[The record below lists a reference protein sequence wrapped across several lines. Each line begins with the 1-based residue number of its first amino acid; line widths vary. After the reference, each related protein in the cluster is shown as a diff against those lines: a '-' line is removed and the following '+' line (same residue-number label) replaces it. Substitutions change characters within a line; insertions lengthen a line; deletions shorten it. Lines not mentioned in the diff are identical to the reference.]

1 MNLISVELPFWSGSL
16 KPRRCVMINLD
27 KYFSVWKQ
35 RLSALRAA
43 NDKIK
48 VLPKEAQFIQAL
60 IVRNACTDFVT
71 ELESGFESI
80 LADYVS
86 RQDELF
92 LAAVDNIHWTAFTEK
107 IRPPDLGLQEQKKA
121 LTADVS
127 KWAVQAAELKQVFCR
142 CRPYTLKWSVRSL
155 ASNSAA

>member
-1 MNLISVELPFWSGSL
+1 
-16 KPRRCVMINLD
+16 MINLD

-35 RLSALRAA
+35 RLAALRAA

-48 VLPKEAQFIQAL
+48 VLPKEAQYIQAL

-127 KWAVQAAELKQVFCR
+127 KWAVQAAEFEASVMQVQAVYIKMVSKITCELTIT
-142 CRPYTLKWSVRSL
+142 YGVSL
-155 ASNSAA
+155 PARKKRR